1 MQNEKGRSNGASR
14 LLSEGRLDGSVSPSS
29 SQTSCS
35 SGAKYIVHHV
45 SKMDTLAGLAIK
57 YGVEVADVKRMNG
70 LATDGQMFAH
80 KTLRI
85 PLPGRHLPSPIH
97 LNGAPN
103 YREQTPGR
111 HPGRDT
117 LDSLQSPKLI
127 PPQHKISPAMI
138 GLQGYYGLEPGP
150 AVEETEMSVYKISSS
165 LYFED
170 ESPKTSPT
178 SDPKYLNQRRM
189 SASLANGFPWE
200 NGEVVEM
207 AVVAEGGEG
216 GDEKTGSETPV
227 RRRQKADADPS
238 SLHTLDII
246 MEDSVGLTGR
256 IGKSLAPRMKSVT
269 PVDIDLAR
277 QNAIS
282 SENASASKLAA
293 VRKSTS
299 TSNLQESDSGS
310 TRSSSK
316 WTSKSDAI
324 TRPVFGSFPKPIVA
338 WNKAALD

>member
-1 MQNEKGRSNGASR
+1 MQNERGRRNGASR
-14 LLSEGRLDGSVSPSS
+14 LLSEGLLDGSVSPSS
-29 SQTSCS
+29 LSSSPTSCYS
-35 SGAKYIVHHV
+35 SAKYIVHHV

-85 PLPGRHLPSPIH
+85 PLPGRHPPSTIH
-97 LNGAPN
+97 LNGSAN
-103 YREQTPGR
+103 YREKTLGR
-111 HPGRDT
+111 HPGRDN

-138 GLQGYYGLEPGP
+138 SLQGYYGLEPAKGGP
-150 AVEETEMSVYKISSS
+150 AVEETEMSVYKISST

-170 ESPKTSPT
+170 ESHKTSPA
-178 SDPKYLNQRRM
+178 SDPEYLNQHRM
-189 SASLANGFPWE
+189 SASLGNGFPWE
-200 NGEVVEM
+200 NVIS
-207 AVVAEGGEG
+207 EGGDG
-216 GDEKTGSETPV
+216 GDEKTESEKPV
-227 RRRQKADADPS
+227 RRRQKADADPP
-238 SLHTLDII
+238 LHTPDTI
-246 MEDSVGLTGR
+246 MEDGGGITGR
-256 IGKSLAPRMKSVT
+256 IGKSIAPRMKSGT

-277 QNAIS
+277 QNAVS
-282 SENASASKLAA
+282 SEDTSTGKLAA
-293 VRKSTS
+293 ARKSTS

-310 TRSSSK
+310 TWSPSK

-324 TRPVFGSFPKPIVA
+324 TRPVFGGFPKPIVA